1 VSRRLSPEA
10 GTVLQEFYLELRNTH
25 RNLDSTPLTTRLLES
40 MIRLSEARAKV
51 ELRDVV
57 TEQDALVGL
66 MVYVSLSLSGT
77 LSLSLSLSGTLS
89 VVGMGVYVAV

>member
-1 VSRRLSPEA
+1 
-10 GTVLQEFYLELRNTH
+10 
-25 RNLDSTPLTTRLLES
+25 LDSTPLTTRLLES

-66 MVYVSLSLSGT
+66 MVSVSISLSRTLSRT
-77 LSLSLSLSGTLS
+77 LSLELS